1 MSTAA
6 PNPVAPASF
15 EVALQELESI
25 VRSLEANQAPIEES
39 LAAYERGVGL
49 LRYCQETVAA
59 AEQRLQVLENG
70 TLRELSAAEADPG
83 ER

>member
-6 PNPVAPASF
+6 ANPVTPANF

-25 VRSLEANQAPIEES
+25 VRSLEAGTAPIEES

-49 LRYCQETVAA
+49 LRYCQETVVA

-70 TLRELSAAEADPG
+70 ALRELSAAEAEAG